1 MDTLYT
7 ALLIL
12 ILIGIAGLGWFSFV
26 LYKKQRRNSEKVIR
40 EVYKASN
47 EIKEY
52 FPLVLSKRSIRTTNP
67 AS

>member
-1 MDTLYT
+1 MDTLYI

-40 EVYKASN
+40 EVYKLFM
-47 EIKEY
+47 KL
-52 FPLVLSKRSIRTTNP
+52 LVEQNHH
-67 AS
+67 